1 MTPTVYMVS
10 LYTAQME
17 AGTAYR
23 IATTNDG
30 QVALEDFGI
39 HVLPDVTSS
48 DGKGS
53 TNPVTLATPIQR
65 FVAFL
70 VRDTL
75 LNVLDPDL
83 ESSISLRPCFVSR
96 FRRGAAGTD
105 TYFPRISCPVFL
117 TTKRTLFFFAKAM
130 PVASSSGSV
139 ALIVYTGACPRVH
152 FPGVS
157 PELRS
162 TGGHESSV
170 G

>member
-1 MTPTVYMVS
+1 MTPTVYVVS
-10 LYTAQME
+10 LCTAQTK
-17 AGTAYR
+17 AGRTYG
-23 IATTNDG
+23 IAATNDG

-48 DGKGS
+48 NGKGS
-53 TNPVTLATPIQR
+53 TGPFTLATSIRR

-70 VRDTL
+70 VCDTL

-83 ESSISLRPCFVSR
+83 ESSISLRPCSVSR
-96 FRRGAAGTD
+96 FRRSAAGTD
-105 TYFPRISCPVFL
+105 TYFPKISCPVFL

-139 ALIVYTGACPRVH
+139 ALIVYTGAWPRVH